1 MSSRDRRALP
11 PTQPLGSGFVMDR
24 AADLWDVVL
33 AGIISATGSLDD
45 AVQAWQGVN
54 WLRRRGRAFP
64 LPVWW
69 AAAARPDQVAQ
80 LVLPPVLADTPA
92 PGTVAA
98 HTVACLSAAG
108 LIDIDQAGR
117 WQQWDSPL
125 AGFAA
130 DVAATQVQRGSVE
143 LLGSTAGEQL
153 EDMAVKL
160 GRLNTGVRVGA
171 EPPEFSERYLLAVAG
186 VTESLQ
192 YAAAGL
198 ARALA
203 QISEVLAT
211 GGGESASVEVPQ
223 ELRTSV
229 SAEIHLGFV
238 QAATR
243 IQLGGAPVS

>member
-33 AGIISATGSLDD
+33 AGIVSATGSLDD
-45 AVQAWQGVN
+45 VEQAWQGVN

-80 LVLPPVLADTPA
+80 LVLPPVLTEAPA

-98 HTVACLSAAG
+98 HTVSCLSVAG
-108 LIDIDQAGR
+108 LIDIDHAAG
-117 WQQWDSPL
+117 WQQWENPL

-130 DVAATQVQRGSVE
+130 DVAATQVKRGSVE

-160 GRLNTGVRVGA
+160 GRLNTGVRLGA
-171 EPPEFSERYLLAVAG
+171 APQEFSERYLLAVAS

-198 ARALA
+198 ARALS
-203 QISEVLAT
+203 QVSEVLAP
-211 GGGESASVEVPQ
+211 GGGEPDIHEVPQ
-223 ELRTSV
+223 GLRTSV

-243 IQLGGAPVS
+243 IQLGGAPVG